1 MKRKYKIMIAVIIG
15 ILFVGYNFVV
25 IKLNHEL
32 NMFNSWFNFVVIK
45 LNQELNMFKTE
56 EQILGTFITEDNTQV
71 DAQYFVVDQSEKAYW
86 YQQQG
91 FYEEGTIERLNI
103 GNVYKASFEEKDIII
118 VYYEDEL
125 LFIDGDIAVNYE
137 RISGVP
143 EFIGIER

>member
-15 ILFVGYNFVV
+15 ILFVGY
-25 IKLNHEL
+25 
-32 NMFNSWFNFVVIK
+32 NFVVIK

-56 EQILGTFITEDNTQV
+56 EQILGTFITEDNTLV

-91 FYEEGTIERLNI
+91 FYEEGTIERLNT

-125 LFIDGDIAVNYE
+125 LFIDGDIAGNYE
-137 RISGVP
+137 RISEAP
-143 EFIGIER
+143 EFIGVER

>member
-1 MKRKYKIMIAVIIG
+1 MKRKYKIMIAVIIE
-15 ILFVGYNFVV
+15 ILYVGY
-25 IKLNHEL
+25 
-32 NMFNSWFNFVVIK
+32 NFVVIK

-56 EQILGTFITEDNTQV
+56 EQILGTFITEDNTLV

-91 FYEEGTIERLNI
+91 FYEEGTIERLNT

-137 RISGVP
+137 RISEAP
-143 EFIGIER
+143 EFIGVER

>member
-15 ILFVGYNFVV
+15 ILFVGY
-25 IKLNHEL
+25 
-32 NMFNSWFNFVVIK
+32 NFVVIK

>member
-25 IKLNHEL
+25 IKLNQ
-32 NMFNSWFNFVVIK
+32 K
-45 LNQELNMFKTE
+45 LNMFKTE

-91 FYEEGTIERLNI
+91 FYEEGTIERLNT

>member
-1 MKRKYKIMIAVIIG
+1 MKRKYKIMIAVIIW

-25 IKLNHEL
+25 IKLNQ
-32 NMFNSWFNFVVIK
+32 K
-45 LNQELNMFKTE
+45 LNMFKTE

>member
-1 MKRKYKIMIAVIIG
+1 MIAVIIG
-15 ILFVGYNFVV
+15 ILFVGY
-25 IKLNHEL
+25 
-32 NMFNSWFNFVVIK
+32 NFVVIK

-56 EQILGTFITEDNTQV
+56 EQILGTFITEDNTLV

-91 FYEEGTIERLNI
+91 FYEEGTIERLNT

-137 RISGVP
+137 RISEAP
-143 EFIGIER
+143 EFIGVER

>member
-1 MKRKYKIMIAVIIG
+1 MIAVIIG

-25 IKLNHEL
+25 IKLNQ
-32 NMFNSWFNFVVIK
+32 K
-45 LNQELNMFKTE
+45 LNMFKTE

-91 FYEEGTIERLNI
+91 FYEEGTIERLNT

>member
-1 MKRKYKIMIAVIIG
+1 MIAVIIG
-15 ILFVGYNFVV
+15 ILFVGY
-25 IKLNHEL
+25 
-32 NMFNSWFNFVVIK
+32 NFVVIK

>member
-15 ILFVGYNFVV
+15 ILFVGY
-25 IKLNHEL
+25 
-32 NMFNSWFNFVVIK
+32 NFVVIK

-56 EQILGTFITEDNTQV
+56 EQILGTFITEDNTLV

-91 FYEEGTIERLNI
+91 FYEEGTIERLNT

-137 RISGVP
+137 RISEAP
-143 EFIGIER
+143 EFIGVER

>member
-15 ILFVGYNFVV
+15 ILFVGY
-25 IKLNHEL
+25 
-32 NMFNSWFNFVVIK
+32 NFVVIK

-56 EQILGTFITEDNTQV
+56 EQILGTFITEDNTLV

-137 RISGVP
+137 RISEAP
-143 EFIGIER
+143 EFIGVER

>member
-25 IKLNHEL
+25 IKLNQ
-32 NMFNSWFNFVVIK
+32 K
-45 LNQELNMFKTE
+45 LNMFKTE

>member
-1 MKRKYKIMIAVIIG
+1 M
-15 ILFVGYNFVV
+15 
-25 IKLNHEL
+25 
-32 NMFNSWFNFVVIK
+32 VIK
-45 LNQELNMFKTE
+45 LNQKLNMFKTE

-91 FYEEGTIERLNI
+91 FYEEGTIERLNT

>member
-15 ILFVGYNFVV
+15 ILFVGY
-25 IKLNHEL
+25 
-32 NMFNSWFNFVVIK
+32 NFVVIK

-125 LFIDGDIAVNYE
+125 LFIDGYIAVNYE

>member
-1 MKRKYKIMIAVIIG
+1 MIAVIIG

-25 IKLNHEL
+25 IKLN
-32 NMFNSWFNFVVIK
+32 
-45 LNQELNMFKTE
+45 QELKKFKTE
-56 EQILGTFITEDNTQV
+56 EQILGTFITEDNTLV
-71 DAQYFVVDQSEKAYW
+71 DAQYFVVDQSEKAYR

-91 FYEEGTIERLNI
+91 FYEEGTIERLNT

-137 RISGVP
+137 RISEAP
-143 EFIGIER
+143 EFIGVER

>member
-15 ILFVGYNFVV
+15 ILFVGY
-25 IKLNHEL
+25 
-32 NMFNSWFNFVVIK
+32 NFVVIK

-56 EQILGTFITEDNTQV
+56 EQILGTFITEDNTLV

-91 FYEEGTIERLNI
+91 FYEEGTIERLNT

>member
-1 MKRKYKIMIAVIIG
+1 MIAVIIG

-25 IKLNHEL
+25 IKLN
-32 NMFNSWFNFVVIK
+32 
-45 LNQELNMFKTE
+45 QELKKFKTE
-56 EQILGTFITEDNTQV
+56 EQILGTFITEDNTLV

-91 FYEEGTIERLNI
+91 FYEEGTIERLNT

-137 RISGVP
+137 RISEAP
-143 EFIGIER
+143 EFIGVER

>member
-15 ILFVGYNFVV
+15 ILFVGY
-25 IKLNHEL
+25 
-32 NMFNSWFNFVVIK
+32 NFVVIK

-103 GNVYKASFEEKDIII
+103 VNVYKASFEEKDIII

>member
-25 IKLNHEL
+25 IKLN
-32 NMFNSWFNFVVIK
+32 
-45 LNQELNMFKTE
+45 QELNVFKTE
-56 EQILGTFITEDNTQV
+56 EQILGTFITEDNTLV

-91 FYEEGTIERLNI
+91 FYEEGTIERLNT

-137 RISGVP
+137 RISEAP
-143 EFIGIER
+143 EFIGVER

>member
-15 ILFVGYNFVV
+15 ILFVGY
-25 IKLNHEL
+25 
-32 NMFNSWFNFVVIK
+32 NFVVIK

-91 FYEEGTIERLNI
+91 FYEERTIERLNI

>member
-15 ILFVGYNFVV
+15 ILFVGY
-25 IKLNHEL
+25 
-32 NMFNSWFNFVVIK
+32 NFVVIK

-118 VYYEDEL
+118 VYDEDEL

>member
-15 ILFVGYNFVV
+15 ILFVGY
-25 IKLNHEL
+25 
-32 NMFNSWFNFVVIK
+32 NFVVIK

-91 FYEEGTIERLNI
+91 FYEEGTIERLNT

>member
-15 ILFVGYNFVV
+15 ILFVGY
-25 IKLNHEL
+25 
-32 NMFNSWFNFVVIK
+32 NFVVIK

-56 EQILGTFITEDNTQV
+56 EQILGTFITEDNTLV

-91 FYEEGTIERLNI
+91 FYEEGTIERLNT

-137 RISGVP
+137 RISEVP
-143 EFIGIER
+143 EFIGVER

>member
-15 ILFVGYNFVV
+15 ILFVGY
-25 IKLNHEL
+25 
-32 NMFNSWFNFVVIK
+32 NFVVIK

-56 EQILGTFITEDNTQV
+56 EQILGTFITEDNTLV
-71 DAQYFVVDQSEKAYW
+71 DAQYFVVDQNEKAYW

-91 FYEEGTIERLNI
+91 FYEEGTIERLNT

-137 RISGVP
+137 RISEAP
-143 EFIGIER
+143 EFIGVER